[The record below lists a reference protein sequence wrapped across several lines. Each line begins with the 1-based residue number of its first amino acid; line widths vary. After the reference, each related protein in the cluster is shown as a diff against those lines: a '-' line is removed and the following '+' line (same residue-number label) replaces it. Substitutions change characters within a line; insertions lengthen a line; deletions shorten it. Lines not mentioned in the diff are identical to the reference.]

1 MRAESCVSAL
11 VFFGI
16 VKNVKLLTF
25 YLKNV
30 KMLKVIK
37 MIKEI
42 LKKNNITLLNFAKQL
57 GISRQTLDTYIRI
70 YESGEEL
77 PNQKYQI
84 LFDRFFKDVDK
95 SQDEFVNQVE
105 VAEYL
110 IERDS
115 LLGTLKLD
123 AERTDLLTNII
134 ETAKDDLYRQE
145 CDVDMYRFV
154 VMFFNSYY
162 KTEIFQHLVKYFLT
176 LNGVVEN
183 VSLSKKEQIA
193 ISNYYRLFRDEIEGK
208 LQVDEEALA
217 RFYARVD
224 EISQI
229 KLDKENEIKKQ
240 IKLIV
245 SEKVK
250 DLIDQGI
257 DVDDIDVK
265 TVIKEMMEDYDE

>member
-1 MRAESCVSAL
+1 
-11 VFFGI
+11 
-16 VKNVKLLTF
+16 
-25 YLKNV
+25 
-30 KMLKVIK
+30 MLKVIK

-95 SQDEFVNQVE
+95 SQDEFVSQVE

-110 IERDS
+110 IERDN

-162 KTEIFQHLVKYFLT
+162 KTEVFQHLVKYFLT
-176 LNGVVEN
+176 LNGMVDN
-183 VSLSKKEQIA
+183 VSLSEKEQIA
-193 ISNYYRLFRDEIEGK
+193 ISNYYRLFRDEIDGK

-224 EISQI
+224 EISKI
-229 KLDKENEIKKQ
+229 KLNKENEIKKQ

-250 DLIDQGI
+250 DLIEQGI
-257 DVDDIDVK
+257 DIDDIDVK